1 MRLKITFVC
10 VFFSFLLFSQSFY
23 VENKTSKSNIETTIS
38 NLGLIGNSFRGNYQ
52 AKGWGSLEFP
62 AKSNIEHAFLGG
74 LWIGAIING
83 GVTAVSTGAVG
94 SANGYSTGASG
105 YEFTAP
111 IGSTLQIKSKLV
123 DDPFYDPK
131 AVSHQDFI
139 GNFTDSNVFVP
150 GSVQR
155 IAGHENPLKVAV
167 RFESYNWNSSSANFF
182 IPLKFIIKNTGK
194 NTLSDVCIGYWT
206 DFVIRNVSQYP
217 PGGTPFFSS
226 GRNGYVDSLALAYE
240 WDGESSVPNAQ
251 SYAGLMYLGA
261 KDKNGIVRYPNTTTS
276 ANILTNYN
284 TWTFNGADNNFG
296 VPNSDL
302 DKFARLKEG
311 QNQKSTWA
319 NTQNLIRQNGNRSNL
334 ISAGPFATLN
344 PGDEMEIMFAVVCAS
359 TTEDGSKL
367 PSENTTVQ
375 MSQFIKNAADARTSY
390 MGEDKNRNGMLD
402 PTEDTNNNNTLD
414 AGEDKNGNGILDLSE
429 DINEN
434 GSLDRLIFPE
444 PPATPK
450 TKFIVGDG
458 KVDMYW
464 TNNSVISKD
473 PVTKKLDFEGF
484 KIYRTQL
491 AYDMQ
496 ANVDVDKSLKL
507 IRSFD
512 NADNNLFFNNGFS
525 EIALPTPITF
535 EGDPNTYYYK
545 YTFNNMAN
553 GWQHAVALTA
563 FDTGD
568 SLLKVQSQETSK
580 MENVFRIFPGTPAN
594 GSIKTNEPYVYPNP
608 YYGIASWEGK
618 SNFEE
623 SKKLIFANLP
633 KRCTIKIYTLA
644 GDLIDQINHDEKYN
658 GSDMASKSP
667 QGWFAVYS
675 DTEKNIFSGGEH
687 AWSLM
692 SANAQII
699 ARGFYIF
706 NVEDTTTGE
715 TFVGKFTVIK

>member
-1 MRLKITFVC
+1 MPLKIAF
-10 VFFSFLLFSQSFY
+10 FLLFFNILAFTQSFY
-23 VENKTSKSNIETTIS
+23 AEKKTSKSNIETTIS
-38 NLGLIGNSFRGNYQ
+38 NLGLIGNSFRGSYQ
-52 AKGWGSLEFP
+52 SQSWGSLEFP

-111 IGSTLQIKSKLV
+111 LGSTLQTKSRLQ

-139 GNFTDSNVFVP
+139 GNFTDSNVFIP
-150 GSVQR
+150 GSPQR
-155 IAGHENPLKVAV
+155 IVGHENPLKVSV
-167 RFESYNWNSSSANFF
+167 KFESYNWNSSSANFF
-182 IPLKFIIKNTGK
+182 IPLKFVIKNTGK
-194 NTLSDVCIGYWT
+194 NVLSDVCVGYWA

-226 GRNGYVDSLALAYE
+226 GRNGFIDSLAMAYE
-240 WDGESSVPNAQ
+240 WDGETSVPNAQ

-261 KDKNGIVRYPNTTTS
+261 VDKNGVVRYPNTITS
-276 ANILTNYN
+276 PEIKTNYN

-296 VPNSDL
+296 VPISDF
-302 DKFARLKEG
+302 DKYARLKEG
-311 QNQKSTWA
+311 QNQRSTWA

-344 PGDEMEIMFAVVCAS
+344 PGDEMEIMFAVVCGS
-359 TTEDGSKL
+359 TIEDGAKH
-367 PSENTTVQ
+367 PSENTPLQ
-375 MSQFIKNAADARTSY
+375 ISQFIKNANDARTSY
-390 MGEDKNRNGMLD
+390 AGEDKNRNG
-402 PTEDTNNNNTLD
+402 
-414 AGEDKNGNGILDLSE
+414 ILDLGE
-429 DINEN
+429 DINLN
-434 GSLDRLIFPE
+434 GKIDRLIFPE

-458 KVDMYW
+458 KIDMYW
-464 TNNSVISKD
+464 TNNSVISRD
-473 PVTKKLDFEGF
+473 PVTQKLDFEGF
-484 KIYRTQL
+484 RIYRTQL

-496 ANVDVDKSLKL
+496 KSVDIDKSLKL
-507 IRSFD
+507 IRSYDKTD
-512 NADNNLFFNNGFS
+512 NIFFLNNGFS
-525 EIALPTPITF
+525 EIELKEPITF
-535 EGDPNTYYYK
+535 EGDPNVYYYK
-545 YTFNNMAN
+545 YTFNNMAS
-553 GWQHAVALTA
+553 GWQHAIALTA
-563 FDTGD
+563 FDSGD
-568 SLLKVQSQETSK
+568 TLLNVAPQESSK
-580 MENVFRIFPGTPAN
+580 LENIFRIFPGKPAN
-594 GSIKTNEPYVYPNP
+594 GSIQSNEPYVYPNP
-608 YYGIASWEGK
+608 YYGIASWEGS

-644 GDLIDQINHDEKYN
+644 GDLIDTINHDENYN

-667 QGWFAVYS
+667 QGWFTIYS

-692 SANAQII
+692 SANSQII

-706 NVEDTTTGE
+706 NVEDTKTGE